1 MYASL
6 FDKLATLKNVS
17 SHWEETWV
25 SFTLEGTYSNS
36 INKSYFEDL
45 FAESSGLGIKT
56 LLNFSVLG
64 ESIDLDLNSATL

>member
-1 MYASL
+1 MYTSL
-6 FDKLATLKNVS
+6 FDKLAILKNVS

-45 FAESSGLGIKT
+45 FAESSIL
-56 LLNFSVLG
+56 
-64 ESIDLDLNSATL
+64 

>member
-1 MYASL
+1 MYTSL

-17 SHWEETWV
+17 SLWEETWV

-45 FAESSGLGIKT
+45 FAESSSLGIP
-56 LLNFSVLG
+56 
-64 ESIDLDLNSATL
+64 